1 MPVSCVRTIVLLAA
15 LTLAAAQARAQ
26 DATAGEK
33 VFKANCSICHSPQQ
47 GRNLVGPSLFSVVDR
62 HSGEIAGFHYSDA
75 NKNSGITWTVAT
87 LDRYIAGP
95 REVVPG
101 TKMTFPGLKDPKQ
114 RADLIAY
121 LGTLH

>member
-1 MPVSCVRTIVLLAA
+1 MTESCVRFVVLSAA
-15 LTLAAAQARAQ
+15 LTLVAAQARAQ
-26 DATAGEK
+26 DAAAGEK
-33 VFKANCSICHSPQQ
+33 VFKANCSICHSAQP
-47 GRNLVGPSLFSVVDR
+47 GRNMVGPSLFSVVDR
-62 HSGEIAGFHYSDA
+62 HSGEIPGFHYSDA

-101 TKMTFPGLKDPKQ
+101 TKMTFPGLKDQKQ

-121 LGTLH
+121 LATLH